1 MARAGWIAREG
12 QRYRSRVDAQT
23 QDLDGLVG
31 GIRERSDRAFADLH
45 RVMADRLVSYAF
57 GMLRD
62 RQAAE
67 DAVQQAFLELAR
79 TAPSFQGDGR
89 SLRAWMYRAV
99 RFNCLDEVRR
109 RSRRPE
115 QPTADLPETP
125 AHDTDPDMG
134 FDPELEDALG
144 QLSEQQRS
152 IIVLKHVLGF
162 SGDEIAV
169 ILDSNRTAVYASAA
183 RAERRLKKLLAPVE
197 STGGATSQR
206 VEAEQ

>member
-1 MARAGWIAREG
+1 MD
-12 QRYRSRVDAQT
+12 SQT
-23 QDLDGLVG
+23 EYLDGLVG

-45 RVMADRLVSYAF
+45 RVMADALASYAF

-79 TAPSFQGDGR
+79 TAPSFRGDGR

-115 QPTADLPETP
+115 RPTADLPEVT
-125 AHDTDPDMG
+125 ARDTYPDMG
-134 FDPELEDALG
+134 FDPELEDALR

-152 IIVLKHVLGF
+152 IIILKHVLGF
-162 SGDEIAV
+162 SGEEIAA
-169 ILDSNRTAVYASAA
+169 ILDSNRTSVYASAA
-183 RAERRLKKLLAPVE
+183 RAERRLKKLLSPVE
-197 STGGATSQR
+197 SGNSATSQR
-206 VEAEQ
+206 VEAGQ

>member
-1 MARAGWIAREG
+1 M
-12 QRYRSRVDAQT
+12 DTQT
-23 QDLDGLVG
+23 EYLDGLVG

-45 RVMADRLVSYAF
+45 RVMADALASYAF

-67 DAVQQAFLELAR
+67 DVVQQAFLELVR
-79 TAPSFQGDGR
+79 SAPSLRGDGR

-115 QPTADLPETP
+115 HPTADLPEVM
-125 AHDTDPDMG
+125 ARDTDPDMG
-134 FDPELEDALG
+134 FDPELEDALR

-152 IIVLKHVLGF
+152 IIILKHVLGF
-162 SGDEIAV
+162 SGDEIAT
-169 ILDSNRTAVYASAA
+169 ILDSNRTSVYASAA
-183 RAERRLKKLLAPVE
+183 RAERRLKKLLSPVE
-197 STGGATSQR
+197 SGNNATSQR
-206 VEAEQ
+206 VEAGQ

>member
-1 MARAGWIAREG
+1 MTGVGWIGREG
-12 QRYRSRVDAQT
+12 HRYRSEVDSQT
-23 QDLDGLVG
+23 EYLDGLVG

-45 RVMADRLVSYAF
+45 RVMADALASYAF

-79 TAPSFQGDGR
+79 TAPLLRGGGR

-115 QPTADLPETP
+115 YPMPDLPEVT
-125 AHDTDPDMG
+125 ARDTDPDVG
-134 FDPELEDALG
+134 FDPKLEDALR

-152 IIVLKHVLGF
+152 IIILKHVLGF
-162 SGDEIAV
+162 SGDEIAT
-169 ILDSNRTAVYASAA
+169 ILDSNRTSVYASAA
-183 RAERRLKKLLAPVE
+183 RAERRLKKLLSPVE
-197 STGGATSQR
+197 SGNSATSQR
-206 VEAEQ
+206 VEAGQ